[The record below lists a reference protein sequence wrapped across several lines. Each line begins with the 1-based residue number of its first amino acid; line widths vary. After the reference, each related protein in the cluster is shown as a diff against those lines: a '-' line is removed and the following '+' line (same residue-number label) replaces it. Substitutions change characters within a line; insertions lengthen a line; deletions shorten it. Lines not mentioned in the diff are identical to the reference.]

1 MAQIYLIRCPECNKK
16 YECIKGILVSEC
28 NLDPIPE
35 ERLEESP
42 AICPHCGH
50 KLSLQDEGSEQY
62 IEMFFLAD

>member
-1 MAQIYLIRCPECNKK
+1 MQ
-16 YECIKGILVSEC
+16 S
-28 NLDPIPE
+28 DPIPE

-62 IEMFFLAD
+62 LEMFFGRLNYARYPDKRTSEGSRSWMHAWRCCG